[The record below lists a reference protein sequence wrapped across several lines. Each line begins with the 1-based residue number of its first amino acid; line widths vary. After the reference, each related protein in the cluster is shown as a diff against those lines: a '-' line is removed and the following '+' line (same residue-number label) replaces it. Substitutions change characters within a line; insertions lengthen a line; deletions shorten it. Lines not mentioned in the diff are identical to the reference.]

1 MAIKAID
8 IVLVPPKEIQVLCF
22 AVNKAAA
29 KVAKS
34 RFEFGQNDYV
44 PHITLIL
51 GCVEETSIP
60 KIQKLLQQLVV
71 DYSVLD
77 LELSGFGLYEKLN
90 VQKKAY
96 FQIELNDKLL
106 ALHTKVAEI
115 VRPYLLP
122 CKDASVLV
130 EGEKTGISESSSRF
144 LNNFLKDYAFEN
156 YHAHIS
162 LGCFD
167 FEEKE
172 MLLENISLPI
182 KFKAS
187 TVSIYQIGDGCTCR
201 EELYSVQLE

>member
-1 MAIKAID
+1 MKQNVNIAI
-8 IVLVPPKEIQVLCF
+8 VGL
-22 AVNKAAA
+22 
-29 KVAKS
+29 
-34 RFEFGQNDYV
+34 GQIGNF
-44 PHITLIL
+44 
-51 GCVEETSIP
+51 
-60 KIQKLLQQLVV
+60 LLN
-71 DYSVLD
+71 
-77 LELSGFGLYEKLN
+77 ELN